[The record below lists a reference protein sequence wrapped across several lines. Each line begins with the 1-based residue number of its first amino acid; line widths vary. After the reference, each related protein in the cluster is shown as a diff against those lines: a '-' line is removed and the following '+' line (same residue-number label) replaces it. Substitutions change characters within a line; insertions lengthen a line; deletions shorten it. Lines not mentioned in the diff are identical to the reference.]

1 MRRGGAIYTSMSSAS
16 TRPSCSSQGPSSG
29 RSYTDGRAISQ
40 GRFDRLQ
47 AARFI
52 QIAETSLLNV
62 WGCMTT
68 RAVGSYDYSVP
79 YTGGPGRTYESPPK
93 QVQKCLIRNAEKAA
107 EVHCFSQRLRAWR
120 ML

>member
-1 MRRGGAIYTSMSSAS
+1 MLPKPQIGNARMLPKCSYL
-16 TRPSCSSQGPSSG
+16 PSESDKEFRECSNALADGPSSG
-29 RSYTDGRAISQ
+29 RSYIDGRVISQ

-68 RAVGSYDYSVP
+68 RAV
-79 YTGGPGRTYESPPK
+79 
-93 QVQKCLIRNAEKAA
+93 
-107 EVHCFSQRLRAWR
+107 
-120 ML
+120 